1 MNYFYYKELSEKIE
15 FIKCTA
21 SDIDD
26 IVKDIE
32 NENADRYT
40 ARRLAQIGYDIQTK
54 LEELENIIR
63 KRR

>member
-1 MNYFYYKELSEKIE
+1 MNYFYYKELDEKIE
-15 FIKCTA
+15 FLKCTA
-21 SDIDD
+21 SGIED

-32 NENADRYT
+32 NENTDRYT

-54 LEELENIIR
+54 LQELEETIR